1 MKLLISEVRLLQK
14 SNFKKTCDARIP
26 VSVLL
31 LRKKRNTLKCMKG
44 CIEMFRWVEISVD
57 INFYVVAE
65 FVVLNISRF
74 CFFIPKLSKEESKK

>member
-1 MKLLISEVRLLQK
+1 MKHLISEVRLLQK
-14 SNFKKTCDARIP
+14 SNFKKTGDARIP

-31 LRKKRNTLKCMKG
+31 FPKKRNTLKCMKG
-44 CIEMFRWVEISVD
+44 CTETCRCVEISVD

-74 CFFIPKLSKEESKK
+74 CFFIPKLSEEESKK